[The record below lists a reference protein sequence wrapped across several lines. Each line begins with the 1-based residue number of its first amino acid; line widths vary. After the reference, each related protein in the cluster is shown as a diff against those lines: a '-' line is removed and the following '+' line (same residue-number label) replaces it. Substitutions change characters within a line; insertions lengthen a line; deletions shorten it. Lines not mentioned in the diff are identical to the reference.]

1 LVGGGVGYA
10 LGIVLARIV
19 GQEVFGVA
27 PVDRLILL
35 PVVLFLAASVV
46 VFGSLLPLRR
56 VASVRPAETLHG
68 E

>member
-1 LVGGGVGYA
+1 
-10 LGIVLARIV
+10 
-19 GQEVFGVA
+19 
-27 PVDRLILL
+27 LILL

-46 VFGSLLPLRR
+46 VLGSLLPLRR